1 MITILMIAL
10 AVVLLLVAVVHWF
23 HTCEKRV
30 NIKILLK
37 KGIIFYPILHKRGSQ
52 PALSLLSNYRLP
64 VRRPKSPWCRRERL
78 YARSMT

>member
-10 AVVLLLVAVVHWF
+10 AVVLLLVAVGSLVSYLRETSKYKNTF
-23 HTCEKRV
+23 
-30 NIKILLK
+30 K
-37 KGIIFYPILHKRGSQ
+37 KSIIFYPILHKRGSQ